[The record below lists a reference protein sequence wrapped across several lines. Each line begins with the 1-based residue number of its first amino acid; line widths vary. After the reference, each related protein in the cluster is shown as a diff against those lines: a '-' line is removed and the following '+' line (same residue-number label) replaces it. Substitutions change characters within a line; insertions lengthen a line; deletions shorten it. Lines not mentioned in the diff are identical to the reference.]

1 MRALNSSQVGITS
14 PYKKWNKSDLQFDG
28 VWSPGQC
35 YSIFSTIFRAFF
47 FAL

>member
-14 PYKKWNKSDLQFDG
+14 PRENKSDLYFDG

-35 YSIFSTIFRAFF
+35 YSVFSIIFRAFF